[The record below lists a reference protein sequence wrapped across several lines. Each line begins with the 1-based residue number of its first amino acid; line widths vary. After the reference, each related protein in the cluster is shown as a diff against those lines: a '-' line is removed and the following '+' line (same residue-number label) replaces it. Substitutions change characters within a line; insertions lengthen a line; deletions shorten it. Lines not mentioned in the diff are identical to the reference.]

1 MQEKQKPKKVRCH
14 WHCTGNGSGTRTSG
28 GGVRAL
34 WRGLLLVLL
43 LQLINEW
50 FWVKMAWKKN
60 KKSDAKL
67 RASETRERER
77 GQ

>member
-1 MQEKQKPKKVRCH
+1 M
-14 WHCTGNGSGTRTSG
+14 
-28 GGVRAL
+28 RAL

-60 KKSDAKL
+60 KKGDAKL
-67 RASETRERER
+67 RASENQRERK
-77 GQ
+77 GTMTGPNY